1 MIAFYYALTGFACA
15 IYYRRELTK
24 SVKNFFFIGVGPVVG
39 GAILA
44 YLFYKA
50 IVEYSKVDDSYSGS
64 SVFGI
69 GIPVVLGLGLLVLGV
84 ILMLVWRATGHD
96 SFFGRSREVVD
107 PDVAAGRKLGVAAVP
122 EEAV

>member
-24 SVKNFFFIGVGPVVG
+24 SVKSFLFIGAGPVIG

-50 IVEYSKVDDSYSGS
+50 IVEYAKVDDSYSGS

-69 GIPVVLGLGLLVLGV
+69 GIPVVLGVGLLLLGFV
-84 ILMLVWRATGHD
+84 LMLLWRAAGHE
-96 SFFGRSREVVD
+96 SFFKRRREVVD
-107 PDVAAGRKLGVAAVP
+107 PEVAAGRKVGVAAVP